1 MSRYLLEKARQE
13 LVAEARLGGMFKHIN
28 LVEVQDLG
36 AINDR
41 LFVVMEMV
49 DGVTL
54 KNLIRQR
61 RLTPQAT
68 LEIALQVCSGLD
80 YAHKLTVNGRW
91 LQLVHCDLKPSNIL
105 ISNSGVVKIAD
116 FGIAHAVGFTDDI
129 EGIRGTPAYMS
140 PEQSRNEQMTAQSD
154 IFSFGLCLFEAFTGK
169 KLFARKHCLKWQ
181 S

>member
-1 MSRYLLEKARQE
+1 
-13 LVAEARLGGMFKHIN
+13 MFKHIN

-68 LEIALQVCSGLD
+68 LEIALQVCAG
-80 YAHKLTVNGRW
+80 
-91 LQLVHCDLKPSNIL
+91 
-105 ISNSGVVKIAD
+105 
-116 FGIAHAVGFTDDI
+116 
-129 EGIRGTPAYMS
+129 
-140 PEQSRNEQMTAQSD
+140 SR
-154 IFSFGLCLFEAFTGK
+154 LC
-169 KLFARKHCLKWQ
+169 

>member
-1 MSRYLLEKARQE
+1 MNRCRLRKPRQE

-54 KNLIRQR
+54 KSLIRQR

-68 LEIALQVCSGLD
+68 LEIALQVCAGLE
-80 YAHKLTVNGRW
+80 YAHKLSVNGRW
-91 LQLVHCDLKPSNIL
+91 LQLVHCDLKPSNIFDL
-105 ISNSGVVKIAD
+105 
-116 FGIAHAVGFTDDI
+116 
-129 EGIRGTPAYMS
+129 
-140 PEQSRNEQMTAQSD
+140 
-154 IFSFGLCLFEAFTGK
+154 
-169 KLFARKHCLKWQ
+169 
-181 S
+181 

>member
-1 MSRYLLEKARQE
+1 
-13 LVAEARLGGMFKHIN
+13 MFKHIN

-61 RLTPQAT
+61 RLTPQACIK
-68 LEIALQVCSGLD
+68 IALQVCSGLD

-91 LQLVHCDLKPSNIL
+91 LQLVHCDLNQQHF
-105 ISNSGVVKIAD
+105 D
-116 FGIAHAVGFTDDI
+116 FKQWCGQDCGLWYRP
-129 EGIRGTPAYMS
+129 RGWFH
-140 PEQSRNEQMTAQSD
+140 R
-154 IFSFGLCLFEAFTGK
+154 
-169 KLFARKHCLKWQ
+169 
-181 S
+181 